1 MHNELESGHL
11 ERFIKWN
18 LGLYDHLI
26 VLDDFSTD
34 DSIKFMEPYADLMIK
49 NTMNSF
55 KSELR
60 NKNILLNKAV
70 EYFPDTDWFLWLD
83 ADELILDSR
92 LNIESLLIETSQLNY
107 DGIQLGLVNLWRSEN
122 HYRID
127 SGFNDVKNVRFWKNN
142 GKLKFELKNGLHNL
156 MHPQGIQ
163 KIRAYNGLKV
173 LHFGFSSVK
182 CIVDKYAVY
191 KSNGQRGKNLWRLI
205 DESNL
210 QLEQIKEEKKFL
222 GSRFNDFYSISRES
236 IDLDKKLSLSEYVGM
251 AEALSLRI
259 KSQPV
264 VTLVS
269 LIYSGI
275 DWLEF
280 QYRELLKLKN
290 EFGPGEVEILFIAND
305 ANQDVV
311 NFLKMNLIPFKVAP
325 GKKYKDEWY
334 INSVYRAYNFGVQE
348 SKGEYVLL
356 VNSDMAYAPGFL
368 YNIMQNRSK
377 NKYLVGKLIESG
389 RLTPAD
395 SAIKSNLGKKIKN
408 FKRLKFYK
416 LARGISQNS
425 LSNGGLYMPSLVNR
439 EVFLSNGG
447 FPEGN
452 LKANSLDNYL
462 QTKRFDAAKMGD
474 SVIPG
479 DAVFIKLLQQKGIS
493 HETVNNAI
501 AYHFQEG
508 EKSEYSKKINSYTGI
523 GIGINTKSILRRQ
536 IIQNNYNK
544 LAFIEEFSSF
554 TKYEPRIE
562 FLFSDE
568 LVFMSKKSRK
578 ILVDIPSFTSQVMF
592 TKNIK
597 GVNIASIISGSSDT
611 ILKNVEATNCHGY
624 MIIGLEETLEYGI
637 IPQFELQDIITKE
650 FELSFVIDNYLSFI
664 DKIKNLIPHKI
675 KKLIKIFIRAIKH

>member
-18 LGLYDHLI
+18 LSLYDNLI

-34 DSIKFMEPYADLMIK
+34 DSVEFMEPYADLIIK
-49 NTMNSF
+49 NSMNSF

-92 LNIESLLIETSQLNY
+92 LNIESLLIETSQLNC
-107 DGIQLGLVNLWRSEN
+107 DGIQLGLVNLWKSEN

-142 GKLKFELKNGLHNL
+142 GKLKFEIKNGLHNL

-163 KIRAYNGLKV
+163 KIRTYDGLKV

-182 CIVDKYAVY
+182 CIVNKYAVY

-205 DESNL
+205 DESSI
-210 QLEQIKEEKKFL
+210 QLKEIKEEKEFL
-222 GSRFNDFYSISRES
+222 GSRFSDFYSISRES
-236 IDLDKKLSLSEYVGM
+236 IDIDKKLSLSDYVGM
-251 AEALSLRI
+251 ADALSLRN
-259 KSQPV
+259 KTQPV

-280 QYRELLKLKN
+280 QYGELLKLKN

-311 NFLKMNLIPFKVAP
+311 NFLKMNSIPFKVAP
-325 GKKYKDEWY
+325 GRKYKDEWY
-334 INSVYRAYNFGVQE
+334 INSVYRAYNFGVKE

-389 RLTPAD
+389 RLTPAN
-395 SAIKSNLGKKIKN
+395 SAIRANLGKKIKN

-416 LARGISQNS
+416 LAQGISRNS
-425 LSNGGLYMPSLVNR
+425 LSYGGLYMPSLVNR
-439 EVFLSNGG
+439 EVFLNNGG

-452 LKANSLDNYL
+452 LKTNTLHTFL
-462 QTKRFDAAKMGD
+462 QSKIFDAANMGD
-474 SVIPG
+474 IVLPG
-479 DAVFIKLLQQKGIS
+479 DAVFIKLLQQKGIT

-508 EKSEYSKKINSYTGI
+508 EKSEYSKEINSYTST
-523 GIGINTKSILRRQ
+523 GIGINTKSTLRRK

-544 LAFIEEFSSF
+544 LTFIKEFSSF
-554 TKYEPRIE
+554 TKYNPRVE

-568 LVFMSKKSRK
+568 LIYTSKKSRK
-578 ILVDIPSFTSQVMF
+578 ILVDIPSFNNQVMSA
-592 TKNIK
+592 KNIK
-597 GVNIASIISGSSDT
+597 NLNIASIITSSSDT
-611 ILKNVEATNCHGY
+611 ILKNVGETNCHGY
-624 MIIGLEETLEYGI
+624 MILGLEETFEYGI
-637 IPQFELQDIITKE
+637 IPQFDLQDIISKE
-650 FELSFVIDNYLSFI
+650 FELSFAIDNYLSFI

-675 KKLIKIFIRAIKH
+675 KKLIKIFLKEL